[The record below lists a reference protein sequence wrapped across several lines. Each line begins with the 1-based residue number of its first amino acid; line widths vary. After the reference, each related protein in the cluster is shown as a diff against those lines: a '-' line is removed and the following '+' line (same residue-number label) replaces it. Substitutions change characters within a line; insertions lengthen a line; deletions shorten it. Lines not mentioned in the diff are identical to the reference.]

1 MKRVA
6 AVLFLLLLPFT
17 AAYAETNE
25 EKLKQ
30 LEEKIKA
37 HQRKLKDIRRAESSI
52 LDELEGTQRELE
64 ITGSELKRQRE
75 VLAATEADTRKTAG
89 EVARLKGKLDERSAW
104 LKRKLR
110 AAYTQARFGDVL
122 LLVAGAEDFSQ
133 LLRRLEYLDR
143 LASYEHKVMT
153 AFRADYEAL
162 SRKKKS
168 LEALHARLKSQ
179 EEAIRRT
186 QESLALKKTRKEMLL
201 ASVKKEK
208 VLYEKMLQEMEEA
221 SKRLVE
227 IIRESETKGELAE
240 GNFRLLKGKL
250 PWPVPGEVALPYG
263 KQKDPQFNIE
273 VFRNGVHIKAAPGAT
288 TRAVHDGK
296 VVFADWFKGYGKLV
310 ILNHGGGYHSLYANL
325 SEIFLNIGDIIKKG
339 AAVGRVGESPM
350 LETLTL
356 YFEIRYKGKPL
367 DPLQW
372 LEKR

>member
-1 MKRVA
+1 M
-6 AVLFLLLLPFT
+6 LLLSFTLLFT

-25 EKLKQ
+25 DKLRL

-64 ITGSELKRQRE
+64 LTGSELKRQRE
-75 VLAATEADTRKTAG
+75 VLAATEADIRKTAG
-89 EVARLKGKLDERSAW
+89 EVSTLRGKLDERSAW

-110 AAYTQARFGDVL
+110 AVYTQGRFGDVL

-133 LLRRLEYLDR
+133 LVRRLEYLDR
-143 LASYEHKVMT
+143 LASYEHKVLT
-153 AFRADYEAL
+153 AFRADFEAL
-162 SRKKKS
+162 GRKKKS

-263 KQKDPQFNIE
+263 KQKDPQFNIA
-273 VFRNGVHIKAAPGAT
+273 VFRNGVHIKAAPGT
-288 TRAVHDGK
+288 TTMAVHDGK

-325 SEIFLNIGDIIKKG
+325 SEIFLNVGDIIKRG
-339 AAVGRVGESPM
+339 AAIGRVGESPV

-356 YFEIRYKGKPL
+356 YFEIRFKGKPL